1 MAKNDR
7 QNLGY
12 LGEEFQYK
20 LIHTFMEDKEFFKD
34 LNTIVD
40 QNMFTNPSLKVFVGV
55 MKDYYE
61 REESVPSYTMME
73 ISLNEK
79 AHNDIERETFLSVLN
94 KIKETETDGVE
105 YVRELAEKFFKQQN
119 IVKTANEILRI
130 AGDGDTSKY
139 EKCVELL
146 NDALNQGNREV
157 LGYSVFDD
165 IGETLSDDY
174 RVAIPTG
181 IGKVD
186 EALEGGLGKGELGVI
201 IGSSSFGKAQ
211 PLTSKILTPN
221 GWKLM
226 GDMKVGDKVIGRD
239 GAYHEVVGVY
249 PQGIRPIYKVK
260 LSNGAVCE
268 CDIEHLW
275 NVNSFYQRRG
285 KKYVKGISKNKN
297 DKLYIPDLTYKTMT
311 LREIIDKGIVKYN
324 GKTKYYNFKIPKM
337 GVISFN
343 ERNVP
348 IDPYLYGYFIGD
360 GYAKRENITVGT
372 LDKDFIE
379 GELKQIIKEDLSVQ
393 YNHKRKIW
401 NFQIKGNTRNLIRE
415 IFGECMAYDKKIDD
429 VFLYNTK
436 EIRIAL
442 LQGLM
447 DSDGYANKNGSCE
460 FSSKSKTLAEQVKW
474 IVESLGGWASIVKH
488 NSGYYSKK
496 YNKYVDCGLRYRV
509 TISLCDETIKL
520 FRLKRKQERVK
531 YRTKL
536 KDSLYIVSVE
546 YVRDDYAQCIM
557 VNSDEHLY
565 ITDNFIVTHNTS
577 MTTAMASYAATYKCE
592 QNNYSGYKVLQIVF
606 EDRIKQIQR
615 KHIGRITGVEAKD
628 LSKKDKIDEVKK
640 QISNY
645 EDYDLLNKNLKI
657 VRFPSGELTANHLR
671 RFIKKLINS
680 GFKPDMTIVDYFECL
695 SHIGDASTS
704 NEYEK
709 EGKTMRKLE
718 SMAGEFDMALWIPTQ
733 GTKESVNL
741 ELVTMD
747 KAGGSFK
754 KIQIA
759 HIVMSIARSMEDI
772 DANRATIALLKN
784 RAGKSG
790 KVFNNVEF
798 NNGTC
803 RISTD
808 HVDEFDNMIEYNKN
822 SQKQRDELVS
832 KIFEMTQSSKKK

>member
-1 MAKNDR
+1 MNKNNR

-12 LGEEFQYK
+12 LGEDFQYK

-34 LNTIVD
+34 LSSIVD
-40 QNMFTNPSLKVFVGV
+40 QNMFTNPALKVFVGV
-55 MKDYYE
+55 MKEYYE
-61 REESVPSYTMME
+61 KEETVPSYSMMG
-73 ISLNEK
+73 IALNEK
-79 AHNDIERETFLSVLN
+79 SHNDIE
-94 KIKETETDGVE
+94 KETYSAILEKIRNTESDGVE
-105 YVRELAEKFFKQQN
+105 YVRQLAEKFFKQQN
-119 IVKTANEILRI
+119 IVKTANEILKI

-146 NDALNQGNREV
+146 NDALNQGNREI

-211 PLTSKILTPN
+211 PLTSKILTPD

-239 GAYHEVVGVY
+239 GSYHNVVGVF
-249 PQGIRPIYKVK
+249 PQGIRPIYKVT
-260 LSNGAVCE
+260 LSNGATCE

-275 NVNSFYQRRG
+275 NVNSFYQRSG
-285 KKYVKGISKNKN
+285 KKYIKGISKNKN
-297 DKLYIPDLTYKTMT
+297 DKFYKPDLSYKTLT
-311 LREIIDKGIVKYN
+311 LREIIEKGIIKHS
-324 GKTKYYNFKIPKM
+324 GSKTYYNFKIPKM
-337 GVISFN
+337 ESISFN
-343 ERNVP
+343 QKDIK

-360 GYAKRENITVGT
+360 GCSIRESISVGS
-372 LDKDFIE
+372 LDKEDVE
-379 GELKQIIKEDLSVQ
+379 RELNPIIKDDLAML
-393 YNHKRKIW
+393 YNEKRNIW
-401 NFQIKGNTRNLIRE
+401 NFQIKGESRQLIRE
-415 IFGECMAYDKKIDD
+415 IFANSVASNKKIDD
-429 VFLYNTK
+429 EYIYNTK

-447 DSDGYANKNGSCE
+447 DSDGCANKNGSCE
-460 FSSKSKTLAEQVKW
+460 FSSKSKVLAEQVKW

-496 YNKYVDCGLRYRV
+496 YNKYVECGPRYRV
-509 TISLCDETIKL
+509 TISLCDDSIKL
-520 FRLKRKQERVK
+520 FRLKRKQDRVK

-536 KDSLYIVSVE
+536 KESLYIVSAE

-557 VNSDEHLY
+557 VDSDEHLY
-565 ITDNFIVTHNTS
+565 ITDDFIVTHNTS

-615 KHIGRITGVEAKD
+615 KHIGRITGIEAKD
-628 LSKKDKIDEVKK
+628 LSKKDKIDEVKR

-657 VRFPSGELTANHLR
+657 VKFPSGELTANHLF
-671 RFIKKLINS
+671 RFIKKLINN

-695 SHIGDASTS
+695 SHVGDSSTS

-718 SMAGEFDMALWIPTQ
+718 AMAGELDMALWIPTQ

-832 KIFEMTQSSKKK
+832 KIFEMTQSKKN